1 MKVCA
6 LWGVVIVDES
16 ESKLGDERPPNLEFT
31 LAGRSLRVRV
41 GGSSEGDGGS
51 DGDGERGGE
60 GEGWAMRAC
69 GRRQMVMAT
78 VRVKATA
85 AVRKRVGVISEDEGV

>member
-31 LAGRSLRVRV
+31 LAGRSLSVRV
-41 GGSSEGDGGS
+41 GAAVKVTVEVTGMANAGV
-51 DGDGERGGE
+51 
-60 GEGWAMRAC
+60 RAKV
-69 GRRQMVMAT
+69 GRC
-78 VRVKATA
+78 VRV
-85 AVRKRVGVISEDEGV
+85 EGGKW